1 MPATAA
7 VPEFNQRRRLLGAA
21 ALLAAVLPPAARAA
35 DGGSHWRAWPKGRAT
50 PPLALAG
57 LDGKTW
63 RLADAKG
70 QVVLLNFW
78 ASWCEPCRA
87 EMPSLELLA
96 QAYEDQGLRVV
107 AVNLRETDGAILRF
121 LAQMPTDLPIVRDA
135 DGLAARAFDVRIY
148 PTTVA
153 IGRDG
158 RAAFWVIGETDWM
171 SAAAKRWLA
180 PLLKT

>member
-1 MPATAA
+1 MPAAAA
-7 VPEFNQRRRLLGAA
+7 VPEFNERRRLLGAA
-21 ALLAAVLPPAARAA
+21 ALLATGLPPAALAA
-35 DGGSHWRAWPKGRAT
+35 DGAYQRAWPKGRAT
-50 PPLALAG
+50 PALELPA

-63 RLADAKG
+63 RLADARG

-78 ASWCEPCRA
+78 ASWCEPCRS

-96 QAYEDQGLRVV
+96 QTHEAQGLRVV
-107 AVNLRETDGAILRF
+107 AVNLRETDGAIRRF
-121 LAQMPTDLPIVRDA
+121 LAQMPTELPIVRDS
-135 DGLAARAFDVRIY
+135 DGLAAKSFDVRIY

-158 RAAFWVIGETDWM
+158 RAAFWVIGETDWT
-171 SAAAKRWLA
+171 SAAAKAWLT

>member
-1 MPATAA
+1 MLAA
-7 VPEFNQRRRLLGAA
+7 VVPPLTGRRRLLGAA
-21 ALLAAVLPPAARAA
+21 ALLATGLPPALRAD
-35 DGGSHWRAWPKGRAT
+35 DGAYRRAWPKGRGT
-50 PPLALAG
+50 PALALTG

-63 RLADAKG
+63 RLTDARG

-96 QAYEDQGLRVV
+96 QAYEAQGLRVV
-107 AVNLRETDGAILRF
+107 AVNLRETDGAIRRF
-121 LAQMPTDLPIVRDA
+121 LAQMPTELPIVRDV

-153 IGRDG
+153 IARDG

-171 SAAAKRWLA
+171 SAAAREWLM
-180 PLLKT
+180 PLLKN

>member
-1 MPATAA
+1 M
-7 VPEFNQRRRLLGAA
+7 RRRLLGSAGGVA
-21 ALLAAVLPPAARAA
+21 VLLAAGLPVLPAAAEGEGA
-35 DGGSHWRAWPKGRAT
+35 HKRAWPTARPT
-50 PPLALAG
+50 PTLELRG
-57 LDGKTW
+57 LDGRPW
-63 RLADAKG
+63 RLAEARG

-78 ASWCEPCRA
+78 ASWCEPCRS

-96 QAYEDQGLRVV
+96 QRHEAQGLRVI
-107 AVNLRETDGAILRF
+107 AVNLRETDAAIRRF
-121 LAQMPTDLPIVRDA
+121 LAQMPIDLPILRDA

-158 RAAFWVIGETDWM
+158 KAAFWVIGETDWTG
-171 SAAAKRWLA
+171 AAAREWLA

>member
-1 MPATAA
+1 MLAA
-7 VPEFNQRRRLLGAA
+7 VVPPLTGRRRLLGAA
-21 ALLAAVLPPAARAA
+21 ALLATGLPPALRAA
-35 DGGSHWRAWPKGRAT
+35 DGAYRRAWPKGRAT
-50 PPLALAG
+50 PALALTG
-57 LDGKTW
+57 LDGKSW
-63 RLADAKG
+63 RLTDARG

-96 QAYEDQGLRVV
+96 QAYEAQGLRVV
-107 AVNLRETDGAILRF
+107 AVNLRETDGAIRRF
-121 LAQMPTDLPIVRDA
+121 LAQMPTELPIVRDV

-153 IGRDG
+153 IARDG

-171 SAAAKRWLA
+171 SAAAREWLM
-180 PLLKT
+180 PLLKN